1 MYDLL
6 KYILVGQRL
15 PDTVEAYQYRLEL
28 DPLAFMWVFDDID
41 PLVEAYALI
50 IADSSECRDHTYPT
64 ILDVAA
70 QTLEYARD
78 AAGIDGTSIYSRIFQ
93 LVRDLAHATRP
104 DEVLILTQELDHL
117 IGKQI
122 DKVETLQMR
131 SDICTEALKGLDEH
145 MRRSQITVQQRSEAM
160 HNLVAQALPNPGELE
175 GMLSTLRSTVSEVTK
190 KYEHEQLVACEAPTY
205 EWLNLSGVLAAS
217 AIAVLR
223 GRDATSTADLMD
235 SVAAAI
241 AADNVINKDGNSILA
256 DLKAVDTDLVS
267 VLSESGSAINV
278 IEQMMGSWTAIS
290 SDLSNLLDMI
300 KDDIE
305 GANQYIASL
314 NEKKIISDWKDLA
327 DAVAKFQGAAQP
339 EAHLRSFAP
348 ASISM
353 NDLARQLRAQAGK

>member
-6 KYILVGQRL
+6 KYILVGQQL

-28 DPLAFMWVFDDID
+28 DPLTFMWVFNDIE
-41 PLVEAYALI
+41 PLVEA
-50 IADSSECRDHTYPT
+50 SECREFTYPM

-78 AAGIDGTSIYSRIFQ
+78 AAGITAASIYSSIFQ
-93 LVRDLAHATRP
+93 LVRDLANATDP
-104 DEVLILTQELDHL
+104 DTVLILTEELENF
-117 IGKQI
+117 ISKQM
-122 DKVETLQMR
+122 DKDILQIR
-131 SDICTEALKGLDEH
+131 SDACSNALKELPNH
-145 MRRSQITVQQRSEAM
+145 SM
-160 HNLVAQALPNPGELE
+160 HILVAQALPNPGELE

-190 KYEHEQLVACEAPTY
+190 KYEHEQLIACETPTY

-217 AIAVLR
+217 DIAVLR
-223 GRDATSTADLMD
+223 GRDATRTADLMD
-235 SVAAAI
+235 SVAVAI

-256 DLKAVDTDLVS
+256 DLKATSAAIS
-267 VLSESGSAINV
+267 VV
-278 IEQMMGSWTAIS
+278 EQMMGSWTAIS

-300 KDDIE
+300 KNDIE

-314 NEKKIISDWKDLA
+314 DEKKIINDWKDLA

-339 EAHLRSFAP
+339 EGRLRSGAP

-353 NDLARQLRAQAGK
+353 TDLARQLRAQAGQ